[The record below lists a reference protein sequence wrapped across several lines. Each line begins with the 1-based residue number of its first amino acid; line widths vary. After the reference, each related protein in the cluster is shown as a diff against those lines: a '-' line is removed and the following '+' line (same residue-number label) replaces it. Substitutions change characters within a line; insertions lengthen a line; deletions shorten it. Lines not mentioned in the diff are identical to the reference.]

1 MDKYYDTK
9 NGYQK
14 NTYQYRN
21 NPGLEDSPGYGNT
34 HKNNNYN
41 RREIK
46 RITNRDINETFN
58 LFAVDRTFL
67 NRKGFDDALENLFRN
82 IPIPELHHTY
92 LSRKLY
98 SIFNTK
104 GDSKLFKEEF
114 CRCIKQILS
123 NKNNRLHL
131 SMMATM
137 SIPNKTRKYI
147 DLDDIKKFF
156 YESFVEG
163 YKHLAWQINQNKEE
177 FKNKNLPI
185 VSISQLEAWA
195 RGFEKKIKNGF
206 EKDLK
211 MFDPNIVDNISFE
224 QYVKWLHKDQNLYI
238 GYGPKKLIIATS
250 LIDFDNVQY
259 EEI

>member
-1 MDKYYDTK
+1 MDKY
-9 NGYQK
+9 GYQ
-14 NTYQYRN
+14 RN
-21 NPGLEDSPGYGNT
+21 NYQNRNANLEDTPGYGNT
-34 HKNNNYN
+34 QKNNNFN
-41 RREIK
+41 RREMKI
-46 RITNRDINETFN
+46 ITNRDINETFN
-58 LFAVDRTFL
+58 IFAVDQTFL
-67 NRKGFDDALENLFRN
+67 NRKGFDDALENLFPN
-82 IPIPELHHTY
+82 IQMPILHHTY
-92 LSRKLY
+92 LSNKLY

-104 GDSKLFKEEF
+104 GNSKLTREEF

-123 NKNNRLHL
+123 SKNNRLHL

-147 DLDDIKKFF
+147 DLDEIKKFF

-211 MFDPNIVDNISFE
+211 MFDPNIIDNISFE

-238 GYGPKKLIIATS
+238 GYGPKKLVIATS
-250 LIDFDNVQY
+250 LLDFDNVQY
-259 EEI
+259 EGI